1 MQSNSTFHQLKTK
14 TCSED
19 IMIQIKPLHQQYFLI
34 LLLVT
39 LLGFSSILIFG
50 AGTRRKNGARVS
62 PSSAHYFQGPGT
74 KPSERVGPKS
84 WADLGNKNEHASITS
99 NRRKHGRRARF

>member
-1 MQSNSTFHQLKTK
+1 MQSNSTFYQLKTK

-74 KPSERVGPKS
+74 KPSE
-84 WADLGNKNEHASITS
+84 
-99 NRRKHGRRARF
+99 

>member
-14 TCSED
+14 TCGEN
-19 IMIQIKPLHQQYFLI
+19 IMIQIKPFHQQYFRI

-39 LLGFSSILIFG
+39 LLDFCSILIFG

-62 PSSAHYFQGPGT
+62 PSRAHYFQGPPT
-74 KPSERVGPKS
+74 KTSE
-84 WADLGNKNEHASITS
+84 
-99 NRRKHGRRARF
+99 

>member
-1 MQSNSTFHQLKTK
+1 
-14 TCSED
+14 
-19 IMIQIKPLHQQYFLI
+19 MIQIKPLHQQYFLI

-62 PSSAHYFQGPGT
+62 L
-74 KPSERVGPKS
+74 ERSLLP
-84 WADLGNKNEHASITS
+84 
-99 NRRKHGRRARF
+99 RAWYET